1 MLNPP
6 KHNFP
11 TTHQNRQLTLS
22 MNLKHIFSAA
32 SMANNRHKRNRTKIN
47 NQKMKFENLEMQIPD
62 TPPLSSDEKQNT
74 AMNYIRIS

>member
-1 MLNPP
+1 MFWWIQ
-6 KHNFP
+6 H
-11 TTHQNRQLTLS
+11 LS
-22 MNLKHIFSAA
+22 
-32 SMANNRHKRNRTKIN
+32 RTKIN

>member
-1 MLNPP
+1 MFWWIQ
-6 KHNFP
+6 H
-11 TTHQNRQLTLS
+11 LS
-22 MNLKHIFSAA
+22 ISFLPLANLKPFSFYLLL
-32 SMANNRHKRNRTKIN
+32 MPNMFKNRHKRNRTKIN